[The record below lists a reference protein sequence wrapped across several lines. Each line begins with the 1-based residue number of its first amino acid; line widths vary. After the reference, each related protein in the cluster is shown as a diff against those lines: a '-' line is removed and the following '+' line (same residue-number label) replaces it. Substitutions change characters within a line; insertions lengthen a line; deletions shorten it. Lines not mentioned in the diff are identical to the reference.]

1 MYTLTDE
8 QVEYILCDIRRNGV
22 EMEDLQLNL
31 LDHICCIL
39 ERDLRDGDDFEAFYH
54 ATVRQFYRQELREI
68 EVETIHLLTFKNYYK
83 MKKIMLGS
91 GAVSVAAFMF
101 GSFLKIMHWPGASV
115 TLIFAMLVLSLVFI
129 PLLAML
135 KVKESPGSTDKAV
148 AITGSLVGVL
158 YIVSTM
164 FAIMHWEGRTAL
176 WLTTVGTCMFVFL
189 PVYLYKGLQ
198 QSETKLNTI
207 ITSVLVVGFALSV
220 FTMIR
225 IH

>member
-1 MYTLTDE
+1 MYNLTDE
-8 QVEYILCDIRRNGV
+8 QIEYILCDIRRNGV
-22 EMEDLQLNL
+22 EMEDLQLSL

-91 GAVSVAAFMF
+91 GAVSVAAFAF
-101 GSFLKIMHWPGASV
+101 GSILKIMHWPGASV
-115 TLIFAMLVLSLVFI
+115 TLIFAMAVLSIVFI
-129 PLLAML
+129 PLLALL
-135 KVKESPGSTDKAV
+135 KVKESSGSGDKAV

-189 PVYLYKGLQ
+189 PVYLYKGLR